1 MVLAAMKSKESNPVP
16 TNLQPATVGDTQALL
31 VDERTAAAMLGVAP
45 RTLWSLA
52 DSGELPCVRIGRRKL
67 YSRDTLRRFIA
78 QRETAGAAE
87 RS

>member
-1 MVLAAMKSKESNPVP
+1 MPTTLESAAAGETTP
-16 TNLQPATVGDTQALL
+16 LL
-31 VDERTAAAMLGVAP
+31 LDEREAARLLGVAP

-78 QRETAGAAE
+78 EREAGAGN